1 MILLIE
7 TSTTFCSVA
16 LSSQEKIL
24 YYREAEK
31 ENAHA
36 EVAAVYVQE
45 MLTALGEEER
55 PDAVAVSCGPGSYTG
70 LRIGVSLAKGICFGY
85 GIPLIGIP
93 LIGIPTLDILV
104 SAAKKECSCG
114 DCRYIAV
121 LDTRGKEVYYGVYN
135 QDLRV
140 LRQTKAGL
148 ITEETFI
155 DCMQS
160 PEVFFVGSG
169 AYKCRE
175 LYNRPN
181 VRFLEDIHPKAS
193 DMAIPAERA
202 FLNSEFVDVAYFEPL
217 YFRDF
222 QPTLPKKKIF

>member
-1 MILLIE
+1 VILLIE

-24 YYREAEK
+24 YHREAEK
-31 ENAHA
+31 ENVHA

-45 MLTALGEEER
+45 ALRVLGEGER

-93 LIGIPTLDILV
+93 TTEILA
-104 SAAKKECSCG
+104 SAARKQCG
-114 DCRYIAV
+114 GEDCRYIAV
-121 LDTRGKEVYYGVYN
+121 LDTRGKEVYYGVYD
-135 QDLRV
+135 QELHV
-140 LRQTKAGL
+140 LGQTKAGL

-155 DCMQS
+155 DFMQS
-160 PEVFFVGSG
+160 PTVLFVGNG

-175 LYNRPN
+175 LYKRPN
-181 VRFLEDIHPKAS
+181 ARFLEDIHPAAI
-193 DMAIPAERA
+193 DMAVAAEQA
-202 FLNSEFVDVAYFEPL
+202 FGDSKFVDVAYFEPL

-222 QPTLPKKKIF
+222 QPTPPKRKIF